1 MDRSKMGKEIN
12 INPLSN
18 LLFNHTQIAC
28 PEIPVDEVECK
39 TKKELSKTNTLFLY
53 CFEIGNTLVFYKKG
67 KLGSSNL
74 FELPI
79 SNIISTEV
87 SSKKK
92 MMYKNWFLIIKTT
105 VDTIVIKMQEIQANM
120 CKAALDSQKEKEKRS
135 NQSQEI
141 TFTSGGTLKN
151 ITINVY
157 SPISQEGEEEIE
169 SIPAQNGESGIMITN
184 YRVFTDDF
192 FNESVSQ
199 YLTHGEYEDVIASN
213 VEKQREED
221 IVGGVNSRSSA
232 WNLVQSSVDLSHN
245 ESRHHSSSVE
255 IEMGSIVFMNDGK
268 QIMVWNNINDPNSIV
283 QKIKSAKSHFQIP
296 SAKTSEQSENED
308 PLKALKLRFVKGEI
322 TKEEFTEMKSMIE

>member
-1 MDRSKMGKEIN
+1 MDRSTMGKEIN

-39 TKKELSKTNTLFLY
+39 TKKELSKTNTLFPY
-53 CFEIGNTLVFYKKG
+53 CFEIGNTLVFYKNG
-67 KLGSSNL
+67 TLGSSNL

-87 SSKKK
+87 SSEKK
-92 MMYKNWFLIIKTT
+92 MMGKKWFLTIKTT
-105 VDTIVIKMQEIQANM
+105 VDTIVIKMEEIQANI
-120 CKAALDSQKEKEKRS
+120 CKTALDSQKEKEKRS
-135 NQSQEI
+135 NQSKEI

-151 ITINVY
+151 ITVNPY

-192 FNESVSQ
+192 FNESISQ
-199 YLTHGEYEDVIASN
+199 YLTHDEYEDVIASN
-213 VEKQREED
+213 VEKRREEE
-221 IVGGVNSRSSA
+221 IVGGVDSKPSA
-232 WNLVQSSVDLSHN
+232 WNYVSSSINIHYN
-245 ESRHHSSSVE
+245 KSTHHSSSTEVE
-255 IEMGSIVFMNDGK
+255 FGNIIFMNDGK
-268 QIMVWNNINDPNSIV
+268 QVMVWKNINDPNSIV

-296 SAKTSEQSENED
+296 SAKTSENED
-308 PLKALKLRFVKGEI
+308 PLKALKLRLVKGEI